1 MFPSFHLSLL
11 SASKGFFLT
20 RKKFPKQNQLWHKIS
35 IKVRIM
41 NDWQLSILPKGHSII
56 YFSNSVYTSDI
67 NSKHDYLLEPLLLS
81 LIKDFMQLKFLHLTF
96 YNRKEL
102 VIFWAAIRSQRVRH
116 DWATFT
122 FTIKMLR
129 LI

>member
-67 NSKHDYLLEPLLLS
+67 TSKHDYLLEPLLLS
-81 LIKDFMQLKFLHLTF
+81 LIKYFMQLKFLHLTF